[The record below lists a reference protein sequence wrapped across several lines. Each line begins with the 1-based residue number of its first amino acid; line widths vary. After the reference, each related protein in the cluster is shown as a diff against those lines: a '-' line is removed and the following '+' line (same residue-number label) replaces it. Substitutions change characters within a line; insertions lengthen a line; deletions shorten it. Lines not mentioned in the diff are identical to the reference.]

1 VVHTERNGW
10 LNNTLCAS
18 DIGNCS
24 ELFGMLLCHF
34 DTAALVKALIGALH
48 SSIS

>member
-1 VVHTERNGW
+1 
-10 LNNTLCAS
+10 LCAS

-34 DTAALVKALIGALH
+34 DTAKLFKALIDALL
-48 SSIS
+48 SIIT

>member
-1 VVHTERNGW
+1 LH
-10 LNNTLCAS
+10 AS

-24 ELFGMLLCHF
+24 ELFGMSLCLF